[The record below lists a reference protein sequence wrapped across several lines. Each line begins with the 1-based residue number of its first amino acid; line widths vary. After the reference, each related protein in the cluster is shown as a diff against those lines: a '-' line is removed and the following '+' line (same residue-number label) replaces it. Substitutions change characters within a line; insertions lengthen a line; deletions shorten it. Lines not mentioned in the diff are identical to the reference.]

1 MVCRYMTIHT
11 HRSHTMATQNGYVL
25 YEGPSLLDG
34 APIVVIATMKTNNAK
49 TGDMVQTW
57 VMRSDIEPHKALQTG
72 EDSSVCGDCIHRPA
86 NQGSCYVT
94 VFQAPLSV
102 YRAYHRGAYSHD
114 TEAFKRV
121 LQRRKLRIGAY
132 GDGAAAPATMWLEY
146 TQVAM
151 GHTGYTHQIAHT
163 GFDKRMLQ
171 VAMVSADTEAQ
182 ARELQARGIRYFRT
196 IREGIDS
203 PLERRE
209 VECLSDSM
217 DKSCADCLLCDGG
230 TKGQSVYINIHG
242 SKAQNYNP
250 DLIAVA
256 A

>member
-1 MVCRYMTIHT
+1 
-11 HRSHTMATQNGYVL
+11 MAKPNGYVL

-34 APIVVIATMKTNNAK
+34 KPIVVVATMSTNNAK

-57 VMRSDIEPHKALQTG
+57 ILRSDIEPHKALQTG
-72 EDSSVCGDCIHRPA
+72 DDSSVCGNCIHRPA
-86 NQGSCYVT
+86 KQGSCYVT
-94 VFQAPLSV
+94 VFQAPLTV
-102 YRAYHRGAYSHD
+102 YRAYHRGAYSYD
-114 TEAFKRV
+114 TAEFKTR
-121 LQRRKLRIGAY
+121 LATRKLRIGAY

-151 GHTGYTHQIAHT
+151 GHTGYTHQIDHA
-163 GFDKRMLQ
+163 GFDKRMLD

-182 ARELQARGIRYFRT
+182 ARKLQAQGIRYFRT
-196 IREGIDS
+196 IREGIDA

-217 DKSCADCLLCDGG
+217 GRSCADCLLCDGG

-242 SKAQNYNP
+242 AKASNYNP
-250 DLIAVA
+250 DIIAVA